1 MCDFKIVTY
10 KKNRNRKRRSTLI
23 EDITLKDCN
32 PLSCSQIGIPQDR
45 VVKKIKSAKEDI
57 EESTFYKNF
66 IQQLNQENCIENK
79 IDIVSYGIE
88 GWLLIRI

>member
-1 MCDFKIVTY
+1 MLC
-10 KKNRNRKRRSTLI
+10 RNETIARNISAKTSR
-23 EDITLKDCN
+23 
-32 PLSCSQIGIPQDR
+32 QIGIPQDR